1 MDMSEIWRINARTH
15 ELKREPVPASWQ
27 RLGGRGLI
35 ARILLDEVD
44 ATTDPLGAGN
54 KLIFAPGLLVG
65 HMLSSTDRI
74 SIGGKSPLTGGV
86 KEANAG
92 GRTGLHMA
100 TMGIHALILEDQP
113 PGDDWWVLH
122 LSVNGATWER
132 TFRVSEDPKGLVG
145 LGVYASAEKLLERC
159 GDKVAIALIGPG
171 GEMGMKAAGIQNL
184 DKDKI
189 PSRIAARGGLGA
201 VMGSKRIKAIVFDNA
216 GGQKPP
222 IVSPEAFKSA
232 QKDYTKALMD
242 HPQTKTYHD
251 YGTAAMTQLTQRF
264 AGIPVR
270 NFSRG
275 TFDDVE
281 KIGGEALREFTL
293 TRGKPSDPSHACM
306 AGCAIKCSN
315 VFGGEDGKVIVSPL
329 EYETIGLMGSNLD
342 INSLDSIGRLNWQV
356 NDLGLDSIEIG
367 AALGVAAEAGLMQWG
382 SEADAMK
389 LIDEIRRG
397 TELGRVLGDGA
408 VATGKKYNIARV
420 PAVKGQAMS
429 AYEPRSIKGTG
440 VTYAT
445 TPQGADHTAGLTIR
459 AQINHLDPNVQIEV
473 SRNAQFN
480 MAGYD
485 TLGACI
491 FAGFGYAATPDF
503 VVKRLLAARYGWDD
517 LPDNI
522 LQELGKQTIKMEREF
537 NRRAGFTAKDDRI
550 PEWMTKEPLPE
561 TGHVFDVSEEALDHI
576 FDDIE

>member
-1 MDMSEIWRINARTH
+1 MTQIWRVNARTH
-15 ELKREPVPASWQ
+15 DVKTEPVPASWQ

-35 ARILLDEVD
+35 ARILVDEVD
-44 ATTDPLGAGN
+44 AKCDPLGAGN

-74 SIGGKSPLTGGV
+74 SVGGKSPLTGGI

-92 GRTGLHMA
+92 GRTGLHM
-100 TMGIHALILEDQP
+100 THMGIHALVIEDKP
-113 PGDDWWVLH
+113 DDESWWVLH
-122 LSVNGATWER
+122 LSLNGAKWEKA
-132 TFRVSEDPKGLVG
+132 DDLVG
-145 LGVYASAEKLLERC
+145 LGVYETAPKLIEKY

-171 GEMGMKAAGIQNL
+171 GEMGMKSAGIQNL
-184 DKDKI
+184 DKDRI

-216 GGQKPP
+216 GGRKPP
-222 IVSPEAFKSA
+222 IVHPEAFKAA
-232 QKDYTKALMD
+232 QKDYTKAVME
-242 HPQTKTYHD
+242 HPQSITYHD

-275 TFDDVE
+275 TYDEVE
-281 KIGGEALREFTL
+281 KIGGESLREFTL

-306 AGCAIKCSN
+306 AGCVIKCSN
-315 VFGGEDGKVIVSPL
+315 VFGGEDGRVIVSPL

-342 INSLDSIGRLNWQV
+342 IDSLDVIGRLNWQV
-356 NDLGLDSIEIG
+356 NDLGLDSIEVG
-367 AALGVAAEAGLMQWG
+367 AALGVAAEAGLMKWG
-382 SEADAMK
+382 DGDGAMK
-389 LIDEIRRG
+389 LLDEIRAG

-408 VATGKKYNIARV
+408 VAVGKKYNIERV

-459 AQINHLDPNVQIEV
+459 AQVNHLDPNVQAEV

-491 FAGFGYAATPDF
+491 FAGFGYASTPDF
-503 VVKRLLAARYGWDD
+503 VVKRLLQARYGWDD

-522 LQELGKQTIKMEREF
+522 LQALGKETIKLEREF

-550 PEWMTKEPLPE
+550 PEWMTREALPE
-561 TGHVFDVSEEALDHI
+561 NGSVFDVSEETLDTL
-576 FDDIE
+576 FSGIE